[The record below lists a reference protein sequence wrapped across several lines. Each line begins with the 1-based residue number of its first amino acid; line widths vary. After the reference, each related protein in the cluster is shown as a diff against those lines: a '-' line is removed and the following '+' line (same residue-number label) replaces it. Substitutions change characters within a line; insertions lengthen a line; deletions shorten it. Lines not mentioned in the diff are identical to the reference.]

1 MKVLDQLLQIKEFR
15 EDKAQAEVS
24 RARGALTEADSAL
37 TRAKTHLDEHRADC
51 DLRERQIYAE
61 LCTRQ
66 VRLTDLQDVA
76 LKVDEFKQSIQGCES
91 RVSEANEH
99 RVAKADCLTQSQQ
112 LLQSAVRVRQK
123 FSELREMSSAEE
135 LLVQSRAED
144 AELEEVPTKL
154 VRHDE
159 EEVS

>member
-1 MKVLDQLLQIKEFR
+1 VKVLDQLLQIKEFR

-51 DLRERQIYAE
+51 DLRERQIYAD

-91 RVSEANEH
+91 RVNEATEH
-99 RVAKADCLTQSQQ
+99 ARGKGRLPDAIAAVASVGRTCAAEVQR
-112 LLQSAVRVRQK
+112 AVRD
-123 FSELREMSSAEE
+123 
-135 LLVQSRAED
+135 VQR
-144 AELEEVPTKL
+144 
-154 VRHDE
+154 
-159 EEVS
+159 